1 MKNRYEHAVFRKLTV
16 DSATR
21 KSIDAVVKQFFKD
34 GTTTIL
40 IESFAEAF
48 LVIDEKSTVMLVN
61 RRFLELFGYEKD
73 EVVGQQLDLII
84 PGRFRTAHKEHT
96 RNYFKSPHVRPMGQG
111 LELKGLKKDGS
122 EFPVEVS
129 ISFVQNDREKLGMAF
144 ITDITA
150 RSEAERALQKQN
162 RALSD
167 FAQTVAHDLKSLI
180 SAITGFSELLE
191 QEYEN
196 LSVEER
202 HISLNKVKETGYK
215 MDDIINELLFL
226 ARARREDV
234 VLRNIDLNIVIQDA
248 LQRLQVKIDSTGA
261 KIVVGEL
268 ERNIQGHQPWIEEVI
283 YNLLSNALS
292 HGGRDLTVRID
303 TESLAGNMSRVRI
316 TDNGDGMSEDQL
328 RVLLEQPEELPYNWV
343 KGHGLGL
350 SIVHHVLEKLGS
362 SLQIHCVAS
371 EGCCFSFLL
380 PTGSLKT
387 GQEPDQKTVS
397 GADSC

>member
-1 MKNRYEHAVFRKLTV
+1 MKNRHEHATPTRQAV
-16 DSATR
+16 DSSTR
-21 KSIDAVVKQFFKD
+21 KSIDAVIRQFFKD
-34 GTTTIL
+34 DTTTLL

-48 LVIDEKSTVMLVN
+48 LVINEKSTVMLVN
-61 RRFLELFGYEKD
+61 RRFAELFGYAKD
-73 EVVGQQLDLII
+73 EIVGQQLDLII
-84 PGRFRTAHKEHT
+84 PGRFRAVHNEHT
-96 RNYFKSPHVRPMGQG
+96 RNYFNSPHVRPMGRG
-111 LELKGLKKDGS
+111 LELKGLKKDGT

-129 ISFVQNDREKLGMAF
+129 LSFVQNDREKLGMAF

-150 RSEAERALQKQN
+150 RAEAERALQNQN

-196 LSVEER
+196 LSVKER
-202 HISLNKVKETGYK
+202 QTSMNKVKETGYK

-226 ARARREDV
+226 ARAKREDV
-234 VLRNIDLNIVIQDA
+234 VLRDIDLNLAVQEA
-248 LQRLQVKIDSTGA
+248 LHRLQRKIDATGA

-268 ERNIQGHQPWIEEVI
+268 DKKVQGHQPWIEEVI

-292 HGGRDLTVRID
+292 HGGKQLTVRID
-303 TESLAGNMSRVRI
+303 TEPSAGEMSRVRI
-316 TDNGDGMSEDQL
+316 TDNGDGMSADQL

-362 SLQIHCVAS
+362 SLEIHCAEN

-380 PTGSLKT
+380 PAGSLRA
-387 GQEPDQKTVS
+387 GRE
-397 GADSC
+397 AE

>member
-1 MKNRYEHAVFRKLTV
+1 MKNRLEHAVPARQTV
-16 DSATR
+16 DAATR
-21 KSIDAVVKQFFKD
+21 QSIDAVVRQFFKD
-34 GTTTIL
+34 ETTTIL
-40 IESFAEAF
+40 MESFAEAF
-48 LVIDEKSTVMLVN
+48 LVINEQSTVMLVN
-61 RRFLELFGYEKD
+61 RRFSELFGYEKN
-73 EVVGQQLDLII
+73 EIIGQQLDLII
-84 PGRFRTAHKEHT
+84 PGRFRAAHKEHA
-96 RNYFKSPHVRPMGQG
+96 RNYFKAPHVRPMGRG

-129 ISFVQNDREKLGMAF
+129 ISFVQSDREKLGMAF
-144 ITDITA
+144 VTDITA
-150 RSEAERALQKQN
+150 RAEAERALQNQN

-191 QEYEN
+191 EEYEN
-196 LSVEER
+196 LSVKER
-202 HISLNKVKETGYK
+202 QISLNKVKETGYK

-234 VLRNIDLNIVIQDA
+234 VLRKIDLKIAVQEA
-248 LQRLQVKIDSTGA
+248 LQRLQWKIDATGA

-268 ERNIQGHQPWIEEVI
+268 DKNLLGHQPWIEEVI

-292 HGGRDLTVRID
+292 HGGKGLTVRIA
-303 TESLAGNMSRVRI
+303 TELSAGKMSRVRI

-362 SLQIHCVAS
+362 SLQINCVEN

-380 PTGSLKT
+380 PTGSLQA
-387 GQEPDQKTVS
+387 GHERE
-397 GADSC
+397 

>member
-1 MKNRYEHAVFRKLTV
+1 MKNQHEHATSIRQTV
-16 DSATR
+16 DSAMR
-21 KSIDAVVKQFFKD
+21 KSIDAVIKQFFKD
-34 GTTTIL
+34 DTTTIL

-48 LVIDEKSTVMLVN
+48 LVINQKSTIMLVN
-61 RRFLELFGYEKD
+61 RRFAELFGYDKNEI
-73 EVVGQQLDLII
+73 VGQQLDLII
-84 PGRFRTAHKEHT
+84 PERFRPAHDEHT
-96 RNYFKSPHVRPMGQG
+96 RNYFKSPHVRPMGRG
-111 LELKGLKKDGS
+111 LELKGLKKDGT

-129 ISFVQNDREKLGMAF
+129 ISFVQNDIEKLGMAF

-150 RSEAERALQKQN
+150 RAEAERALQNQN

-196 LSVEER
+196 LSVKDR
-202 HISLNKVKETGYK
+202 QTSLNKVKETGYK

-226 ARARREDV
+226 ARAKREDV
-234 VLRNIDLNIVIQDA
+234 VLRTIDLNLAVQEA
-248 LQRLQVKIDSTGA
+248 LQRLQWKIDATDA
-261 KIVVGEL
+261 KIVIGEL
-268 ERNIQGHQPWIEEVI
+268 DKSLQGHQPWIEEVM

-292 HGGRDLTVRID
+292 HGGKQLTVRID
-303 TESLAGNMSRVRI
+303 TESSAGNMSRIRV
-316 TDNGDGMSEDQL
+316 TDNGDGMSADQL
-328 RVLLEQPEELPYNWV
+328 QVLLEQPEELPYNWV

-362 SLQIHCVAS
+362 SLQIHCVEN

-380 PTGSLKT
+380 PTGS
-387 GQEPDQKTVS
+387 
-397 GADSC
+397 

>member
-1 MKNRYEHAVFRKLTV
+1 MKSRQEQATSTRQAV
-16 DSATR
+16 DPATR
-21 KSIDAVVKQFFKD
+21 KSIDAVIKQFFKD
-34 GTTTIL
+34 DTTTL
-40 IESFAEAF
+40 LLESFAEAF
-48 LVIDEKSTVMLVN
+48 LVINEKSTVMLVN
-61 RRFLELFGYEKD
+61 RRFTELFGYEKD
-73 EVVGQQLDLII
+73 EIVGQQLDLII
-84 PGRFRTAHKEHT
+84 PGRFRTAHNEHT
-96 RNYFKSPHVRPMGQG
+96 RNYFNSPHVRPMGRG

-129 ISFVQNDREKLGMAF
+129 LSFVQNDREKLGMAF

-150 RSEAERALQKQN
+150 RAEAERALQSQN

-191 QEYEN
+191 QEYES
-196 LSVEER
+196 LSAQDR
-202 HISLNKVKETGYK
+202 QASMNKVKETGFK

-226 ARARREDV
+226 ARAKREDV
-234 VLRNIDLNIVIQDA
+234 VLRNIDLNIAVREA
-248 LQRLQVKIDSTGA
+248 MQRLQRKIDATGA

-268 ERNIQGHQPWIEEVI
+268 DKMVQGHQPWIEEVI

-292 HGGRDLTVRID
+292 HAGRQLTVRID
-303 TESLAGNMSRVRI
+303 TESSAGGMSRVRI

-328 RVLLEQPEELPYNWV
+328 RVLLEQPEELPYTWV

-362 SLQIHCVAS
+362 SLQIQCV
-371 EGCCFSFLL
+371 ENQGCCFSFLL
-380 PTGSLKT
+380 PAGSSRP
-387 GQEPDQKTVS
+387 GQSVE
-397 GADSC
+397 

>member
-1 MKNRYEHAVFRKLTV
+1 MKSRQEQATSTRQAV
-16 DSATR
+16 DPATR
-21 KSIDAVVKQFFKD
+21 KSIDAVIKQFFKD
-34 GTTTIL
+34 DTTTIL
-40 IESFAEAF
+40 LESFAEAF
-48 LVIDEKSTVMLVN
+48 LVINEKSTVMLVN
-61 RRFLELFGYEKD
+61 RRFAELFGYEKD
-73 EVVGQQLDLII
+73 EIVGQQLDLII
-84 PGRFRTAHKEHT
+84 PGRFRTAHNEHT
-96 RNYFKSPHVRPMGQG
+96 RNYFNSPHVRPMGRG

-129 ISFVQNDREKLGMAF
+129 LSFVQNDREKLGMAF

-150 RSEAERALQKQN
+150 RAEAERALQSQN

-191 QEYEN
+191 QEYES
-196 LSVEER
+196 LSAQDR
-202 HISLNKVKETGYK
+202 QASMNKVKETGFK

-226 ARARREDV
+226 ARAKREDV
-234 VLRNIDLNIVIQDA
+234 VLRNIDLNIAVREA
-248 LQRLQVKIDSTGA
+248 MQRLQRKIDATGA

-268 ERNIQGHQPWIEEVI
+268 DKMVQGHQPWIEEVI

-292 HGGRDLTVRID
+292 HAGRQLTVRID
-303 TESLAGNMSRVRI
+303 TESSAGGMSRVRI

-328 RVLLEQPEELPYNWV
+328 RVLLEQPEELPYTWV

-362 SLQIHCVAS
+362 SLQIQCV
-371 EGCCFSFLL
+371 ENQGCCFSFLL
-380 PTGSLKT
+380 PAGSSRA
-387 GQEPDQKTVS
+387 GQSVE
-397 GADSC
+397 

>member
-1 MKNRYEHAVFRKLTV
+1 MKNRHEHATPTSQTV

-21 KSIDAVVKQFFKD
+21 KSIEAVIKQFFND
-34 GTTTIL
+34 DTTTIL

-48 LVIDEKSTVMLVN
+48 LVINEKSTVMLVN
-61 RRFLELFGYEKD
+61 RRFTELFGYEKD
-73 EVVGQQLDLII
+73 EIVGQQLDLII
-84 PGRFRTAHKEHT
+84 PGRFRAAHVEHT
-96 RNYFKSPHVRPMGQG
+96 RNYFKSPHVRPMGRG
-111 LELKGLKKDGS
+111 LELKGLKKDGA

-129 ISFVQNDREKLGMAF
+129 LSFVQNDREKLGMAF
-144 ITDITA
+144 VTDITA
-150 RSEAERALQKQN
+150 RAEAERALQNQN

-196 LSVEER
+196 LSAQDR
-202 HISLNKVKETGYK
+202 QASMNKVKETGFK

-226 ARARREDV
+226 ARAKREDV
-234 VLRNIDLNIVIQDA
+234 VMRTIDLKIAVQEA
-248 LQRLQVKIDSTGA
+248 LQRLQRKIDATGA

-268 ERNIQGHQPWIEEVI
+268 DKRVQGHQPWIEEVI

-292 HGGRDLTVRID
+292 HGGKQLTVRID
-303 TESLAGNMSRVRI
+303 TESSAGEMSRVRI
-316 TDNGDGMSEDQL
+316 IDNGDGMSEDQL

-350 SIVHHVLEKLGS
+350 SIVHHVLEKLDS
-362 SLQIHCVAS
+362 SLQIQCVEN

-380 PTGSLKT
+380 P
-387 GQEPDQKTVS
+387 S
-397 GADSC
+397 GPSRKGE

>member
-1 MKNRYEHAVFRKLTV
+1 MKNRLEHAVDARQTV
-16 DSATR
+16 DAATR
-21 KSIDAVVKQFFKD
+21 QSIDAVVRQFFKD
-34 GTTTIL
+34 ETTTIL
-40 IESFAEAF
+40 MESFAEAF
-48 LVIDEKSTVMLVN
+48 LVINEQSTVMLVN
-61 RRFLELFGYEKD
+61 RRFSELFGYEKN
-73 EVVGQQLDLII
+73 EIIGQQLDLII
-84 PGRFRTAHKEHT
+84 PGRFRAAHKEHA
-96 RNYFKSPHVRPMGQG
+96 RNYFKAPHVRPMGRG

-144 ITDITA
+144 VTDITA
-150 RSEAERALQKQN
+150 RAEAERALQNQN

-191 QEYEN
+191 EEYEN
-196 LSVEER
+196 LSVKER
-202 HISLNKVKETGYK
+202 QTSLNKVKETGYK

-234 VLRNIDLNIVIQDA
+234 VLRNIDLKIAVQEA
-248 LQRLQVKIDSTGA
+248 LQRLQWKIDATGA

-268 ERNIQGHQPWIEEVI
+268 DKNLQGHQPWIEEVI

-292 HGGRDLTVRID
+292 HGGKGLTVRIS
-303 TESLAGNMSRVRI
+303 TELSAGKMSRVRI

-362 SLQIHCVAS
+362 SLQINCVEN

-380 PTGSLKT
+380 PTGSLQA
-387 GQEPDQKTVS
+387 GHERE
-397 GADSC
+397 